1 MKKFLAIL
9 LTAVFV
15 LCLVYAVGCVSTQ
28 WRGIEEGTYDSISES
43 LFYESNDINYNE
55 KKEHIQITHIQLLIK
70 QIAKNEY
77 DMANSINV
85 IEDCSLKDRKYYSLD
100 LHFVLKDLSDGVRVT
115 VKDLKYESEA
125 KQYRGFINCNT
136 EVYCLDTWFL
146 FILPNLSNGYRFEWG
161 ENIENLHLVFSPYL
175 ELKK

>member
-1 MKKFLAIL
+1 M
-9 LTAVFV
+9 
-15 LCLVYAVGCVSTQ
+15 
-28 WRGIEEGTYDSISES
+28 
-43 LFYESNDINYNE
+43 
-55 KKEHIQITHIQLLIK
+55 
-70 QIAKNEY
+70 AK
-77 DMANSINV
+77 SINV

-136 EVYCLDTWFL
+136 EVYYLDTWFL
-146 FILPNLSNGYRFEWG
+146 FILPNLSNGYRLEWG